1 MFDDKNNDAL
11 MEEAYCVYSEILAR
25 AIRDGTMDDPLKMV
39 GLFLGLNIAE
49 NIMYQKLLESGCT
62 ISSIEESKAKVA
74 GISQKII
81 AQVKGK
87 MVLPDPE
94 DKF

>member
-1 MFDDKNNDAL
+1 MFDDKNKDAL
-11 MEEAYCVYSEILAR
+11 MEEAYHVYSEILSN
-25 AIRDGTMDDPLKMV
+25 AIRNGSMDDPLKMV

-62 ISSIEESKAKVA
+62 IDSIEESKTKVSK
-74 GISQKII
+74 ISQKII

-87 MVLPDPE
+87 LVLPDSE